1 MSTSDPDRHAADR
14 RAADAFAMI
23 LSCPEVPVRVS
34 PDPIVSDRIGIF
46 RPRRFVVPLPVRFR
60 LAGTRPWYF
69 GVTENLSQVG
79 LLFRTG
85 WTERGSHLGQ
95 QSCGA
100 PIEVAVE
107 IPDPADSS
115 KVVHIQ
121 CDGRIARI
129 VASERPGGSVL
140 VGVAVRKYAVV
151 PAPEVADTRP
161 ETAAVAPQPTQA
173 APQPS
178 QAPPPP
184 VTASD
189 APLARAAAPPSSAA
203 AEGRVLEGVRRYP
216 RAHLDPQSTV
226 WADVYPDRGDVSP
239 ASGRL
244 ATLGPGGVF
253 IELGQEYPLGS
264 LLSLRFKLPPSFNEI
279 VCWGV
284 VRNALYGRGV
294 GIEFSDLRP
303 GDRDRIASFVT
314 ECTRH

>member
-14 RAADAFAMI
+14 PAADAFGMI
-23 LSCPEVPVRVS
+23 LSCPDVPVRVP
-34 PDPIVSDRIGIF
+34 PDPIVSDRIGTF

-60 LAGTRPWYF
+60 LAGTRPWFF

-85 WTERGSHLGQ
+85 WTERGSHLRQ
-95 QSCGA
+95 PSCGA
-100 PIEVAVE
+100 AIEVAVE

-151 PAPEVADTRP
+151 AAPAMDDRRL
-161 ETAAVAPQPTQA
+161 ETAPPQPVA
-173 APQPS
+173 ATE
-178 QAPPPP
+178 APIE
-184 VTASD
+184 
-189 APLARAAAPPSSAA
+189 RAAAPASSAA
-203 AEGRVLEGVRRYP
+203 AVEGRVFEGVRRYP

-226 WADVYPDRGDVSP
+226 WADVYPDRGDAAP

-253 IELGQEYPLGS
+253 IELGREYPLGS
-264 LLSLRFKLPPSFNEI
+264 LLSLRFKLPPSFSEI

-294 GIEFSDLRP
+294 GIEFSNLGP